1 MWVLLTVDPDDLT
14 GVKGSLAGRFAD
26 TSAFAD
32 RSNDVL
38 RSSHSDG
45 CIPEILEQNVGVAAT
60 HRQDLSR
67 FLIS

>member
-26 TSAFAD
+26 TSALAD

-38 RSSHSDG
+38 RSSHSHG
-45 CIPEILEQNVGVAAT
+45 CILK
-60 HRQDLSR
+60 
-67 FLIS
+67 FLNKTWVWFPVTDRTFSGS